1 MHWHRWDLV
10 PQLSIF
16 LLLVSYGNK
25 LELLQI
31 HQLHYMSSPEGPATN
46 VILNLWRCKSIP
58 STFSQ
63 QHDLPLRDVLYYI
76 LSNSSNYCV
85 VGCLSCG
92 FLSLGTWSLHSSSNK
107 HVMRPKLE
115 NFVALLKLVSHLVT
129 SRLALKW
136 FQLLYV
142 IIFLSI
148 LEGGKKMVR
157 NMELCETKLE
167 SLYSDWESVLAK
179 LPFSSFDKV
188 WIEQISSH
196 GALSKPW

>member
-1 MHWHRWDLV
+1 MHCHRWDLV

-16 LLLVSYGNK
+16 LLPVSYGNK

-31 HQLHYMSSPEGPATN
+31 HQLHDMSSPEG
-46 VILNLWRCKSIP
+46 
-58 STFSQ
+58 
-63 QHDLPLRDVLYYI
+63 
-76 LSNSSNYCV
+76 
-85 VGCLSCG
+85 CLCCG

-115 NFVALLKLVSHLVT
+115 NFVALLKIVPHPVT

-148 LEGGKKMVR
+148 LEGGKKWSGIWNYAKR
-157 NMELCETKLE
+157 STKV
-167 SLYSDWESVLAK
+167 SVQIE
-179 LPFSSFDKV
+179 KV
-188 WIEQISSH
+188 S
-196 GALSKPW
+196 